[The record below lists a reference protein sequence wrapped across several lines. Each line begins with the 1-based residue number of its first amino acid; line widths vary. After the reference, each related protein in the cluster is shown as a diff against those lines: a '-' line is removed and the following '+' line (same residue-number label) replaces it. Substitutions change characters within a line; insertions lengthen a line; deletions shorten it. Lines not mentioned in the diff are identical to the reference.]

1 MMKDDAVVKQ
11 LKKHLKEANR
21 TLGKQRDNIRKCR
34 AFIAGDYMEY
44 TDKIQFATMTGQ
56 KKRVTVQINKIT
68 PYLDAVTGFFAQN
81 RKKPNYMAR
90 MPKSMAQQIYSKY
103 QNALSEYLRNNM
115 HADQVETQQDGD
127 MLGCGIGVTET
138 AMAYGDGYASTNPN
152 GEVQMESV
160 DLDSYWWDSAARQ
173 TGLLDRRYDGVTK
186 KYHIDEAKKLFMGSD
201 EEDFEGSSGTGE
213 TRTAYEYQGDIG
225 SYDRIKYDWAD
236 KKEGMV
242 NVHFYQYY
250 DIEQFYRADNPC
262 AALKNPDSVQRAQME
277 LQMIAQEVA
286 DDDEDFDP
294 AADILAFNE
303 STKEKLEAAFGDFI
317 QCEPFNRKVFYTAIA
332 SGEKCFKHVES
343 EDQRGFT
350 RKVKTGKYDPKNKIW
365 IGMVN
370 SMMEPQKYYNKALT
384 ELMFII
390 AANSKGGYFVEE
402 DAVEDIEEF
411 EDSVAKTDAV
421 VLVRPGAL
429 QGSGQ
434 MGTGSK
440 IRDKRQPFQ
449 PTGYE
454 LIVQMA
460 DQAIPDAGGVDK
472 TFLFSSQNPNDTAQ
486 FHRQRIRQVVAVLAC
501 YADSISLCQLE
512 HARLMQTF
520 SRIFAQNNRGG
531 IFHILGDGG
540 VDYVQIS
547 EDHLAEEYDVIIE
560 EAPVTP
566 EERAETAERLT
577 NMADKLASV
586 GDVQTAKQLYALAST
601 YMAMDSD
608 DVKAITDILTPEQQQ
623 VSPQQVQQLMQ
634 EIQILKSAMTQAQL
648 DEVKAKTAKLESETA
663 LNQAKIPDLRVGV
676 SKKSAEAAHTLEE
689 AHGKALETKI
699 IKANPRQA
707 SFLHAPQ
714 PAKPAG
720 EGKIA

>member
-21 TLGKQRDNIRKCR
+21 TLGKQRDNVRKCR

-81 RKKPNYMAR
+81 RRKPNYLAR
-90 MPKSMAQQIYSKY
+90 MQKSMAQQIRSKY
-103 QNALSEYLRNNM
+103 TNALSEYMRRKMN
-115 HADQVETQQDGD
+115 ADQVETQQDGD
-127 MLGCGIGVTET
+127 MLGCGLGVTET

-152 GEVQMESV
+152 GEAQMECV
-160 DLDSYWWDSAARQ
+160 DLDTYWWDSAARQ
-173 TGLLDRRYDGVTK
+173 TGLIDRRYDGVTK
-186 KYHIDEAKKLFMGSD
+186 KFHIDEAMKLFSKSK
-201 EEDFEGSSGTGE
+201 EEDFEGPTSGE
-213 TRTAYEYQGDIG
+213 PRTAYEYQGDIG
-225 SYDRIKYDWAD
+225 NYDRIKYDWAD
-236 KKEGMV
+236 KKESMV

-250 DIEQFYRADNPC
+250 DIEEFFRADNPC
-262 AALKNPDSVQRAQME
+262 DALKNPESVQRAQME

-286 DDDEDFDP
+286 EDDEDFDP

-303 STKEKLEAAFGDFI
+303 GTKELLEKAFGDFI

-332 SGEKCFKHVES
+332 SGEKCFKHVKS
-343 EDQRGFT
+343 EDQNGFT

-411 EDSVAKTDAV
+411 EDTVAKTDAV
-421 VLVRPGAL
+421 VIVRSGAL

-440 IRDKRQPFQ
+440 IRDKKQPFA

-472 TFLFSSQNPNDTAQ
+472 TFLFSSENPNDTAQ

-501 YADSISLCQLE
+501 YADSISFCQLE
-512 HARLMQTF
+512 HARLMITF
-520 SRIFAQNNRGG
+520 MRVFAQNNRGSL
-531 IFHILGDGG
+531 FHIMGDGG
-540 VDYVQIS
+540 PQFVEIS
-547 EDHLAEEYDVIIE
+547 EDHLAEEYDVLIE

-566 EERAETAERLT
+566 EERQDTADKWT
-577 NMADKLASV
+577 AIGDKLAAA
-586 GDVQTAKQLYALAST
+586 GDIQTAKKIYALAAT

-608 DVKAITDILTPEQQQ
+608 DVQQISEILTPQQPQ
-623 VSPQQVQQLMQ
+623 IDPQQMQQLIQ
-634 EIQILKSAMTQAQL
+634 ENQMLKSAMTQAQL
-648 DEVKAKTAKLESETA
+648 DEVKARTGKLQSEAA
-663 LNQAKIPDLRVGV
+663 LTQAKIPEVRVGV
-676 SKKSAEAAHTLEE
+676 SKKAAETAHTLEE
-689 AHGKALETKI
+689 AHGKNLETKI
-699 IKANPRQA
+699 IKAHPLQA

-714 PAKPAG
+714 PQKPAQG
-720 EGKIA
+720 GKSA